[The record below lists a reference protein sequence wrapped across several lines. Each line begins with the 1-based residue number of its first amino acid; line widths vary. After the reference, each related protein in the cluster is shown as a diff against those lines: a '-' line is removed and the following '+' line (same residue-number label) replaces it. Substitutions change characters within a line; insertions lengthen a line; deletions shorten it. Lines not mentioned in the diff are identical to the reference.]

1 MLLAKHVLL
10 SRGSLRLIG
19 EGRLADDLSSLV
31 EGRFLST
38 VVFVFPEDEALLR
51 QPTVLPI
58 SEKVY
63 FEVTLCVFGEAARSV
78 SLEVMQRR
86 FEVLWPIIL

>member
-51 QPTVLPI
+51 EASVLPI
-58 SEKVY
+58 GEEVY
-63 FEVTLCVFGEAARSV
+63 FEVALSVFGQTARSV
-78 SLEVMQRR
+78 SL
-86 FEVLWPIIL
+86 